1 MYKSTSG
8 CELNHGLNNKY
19 NFVDISVLKKKREN
33 RYVNMTDFTFGLEVE
48 EILLN
53 SSEEYLLLFPS
64 YTQDVKYVAPTT
76 VQELLTLADISCKPF
91 VKQMY
96 TGLEEESANEIV
108 AHLCAK
114 KILDYSYGKII
125 QSEKN
130 LNVYK
135 FQRQKFEI
143 NEEGKRHRIYPTVL
157 TKTFHRV
164 ECLKAHG

>member
-1 MYKSTSG
+1 MYNYTSNS
-8 CELNHGLNNKY
+8 ELNQGLNSKY
-19 NFVDISVLKKKREN
+19 NFVDISVLKRKKEN
-33 RYVNMTDFTFGLEVE
+33 RYINMTDFTFGLEAE
-48 EILLN
+48 EMLLK

-64 YTQDVKYVAPTT
+64 YTQNVKYVAPTT

-125 QSEKN
+125 QNKKD
-130 LNVYK
+130 LNVYE

-157 TKTFHRV
+157 TKTFQRV
-164 ECLKAHG
+164 ECLKAYG